1 MLASGFIVLKV
12 ANETGEH
19 LICGDVRKGTE
30 AGQFFTDHQE
40 KYLAYKE
47 LDSDGS
53 DAESDDDISSQHSD
67 EKRAAQKNT
76 RERGQDGKIFLL
88 REEEFRFKKVIGIDV
103 HDSLLAKLN
112 SVSQTF
118 S

>member
-30 AGQFFTDHQE
+30 AGQFFPDHQE

-47 LDSDGS
+47 LNSDGS
-53 DAESDDDISSQHSD
+53 DAESSQHSD

-88 REEEFRFKKVIGIDV
+88 VDSNKFFGIWN
-103 HDSLLAKLN
+103 SYLL
-112 SVSQTF
+112 F
-118 S
+118 SGTTSSRPSTA